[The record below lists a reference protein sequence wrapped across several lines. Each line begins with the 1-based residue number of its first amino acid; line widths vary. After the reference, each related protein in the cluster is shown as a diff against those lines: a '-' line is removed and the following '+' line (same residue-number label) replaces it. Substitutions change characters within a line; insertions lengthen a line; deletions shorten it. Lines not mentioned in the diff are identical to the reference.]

1 MGSIKA
7 QSETVPPSEI
17 EKIRAKIGIEF
28 QRAAELISASRKPL
42 PDQTG
47 DGSYLDLTPDTPEI
61 IKKVEGTLN
70 DLTHLGIT
78 DIGTLLEVQSKQKSG
93 ALWDDKDYLMEKLI
107 RTATGFPDNSTTGKT
122 VTDGFLTTLYN
133 DLQHPPISY
142 LGKNYQYRS
151 ADGSFN
157 SLKHPDLGKAKTPY
171 ARTVAPKAMQPGAL
185 PDAGVIFDSIMAR
198 KPENRKKHP
207 NQISSILFYTASII
221 IHDLFRTDHKDFSIS
236 NTSSY
241 LDLSPLYGSDF
252 EEQMQMRT
260 GLNGKI
266 KPDCFSEVR
275 LLSFPP
281 GVGVLL
287 VMFNR
292 FHQHVVEQ
300 LAIINEGGRFNKPKG
315 DPPKIDYKQKE
326 WWKSVPDAW
335 RNYDEDLF
343 QVGRLVTSGL
353 YINIILLDY
362 VRTILNLNKTNSNW
376 ALNPRA
382 DIKGVEVASGN
393 QVSAEFNLVY
403 RWHSAISE
411 RDEKWTEEFIKSKF
425 QGMDPNTVPLPAFL
439 GKLGQMQA
447 EEEAK
452 DPGERTWGP
461 FKRQPDGTIADD
473 DLVEVITASVEDCAN
488 SYGANRVPV
497 VMRAIEIL
505 GIEQARAWSVA
516 SLNEFRKYFNLT
528 PHEKFSDINPD
539 PYVAKQL
546 ERLYDHP
553 DQVELYPGM
562 VVEESKKP
570 LVPGAGLCPGY
581 TVSRAVLSDAVALV
595 RGDRFYTI
603 DYHPKKLT
611 NWGYSA
617 VAYDTAIDNG
627 CVSYKLFLTAFPH
640 HFRPNSVY
648 AHYPMTIPTEMS
660 KTLKDLGR
668 YDQYNFDKPAR
679 LANSFV
685 ASSYNAVKAIDANKE
700 AFKVTWG
707 GSMEYLISPSA
718 KEAMAIKTGSKDIEA
733 REVMQKSLYSGGK
746 WAKTVRAYFEDATL
760 RMLREKAYKLADLN
774 QVDIIRDVGNLV
786 PVHFVSELFSLPL
799 KTKDVPA
806 SIFSEHEMYLALL
819 AIYTSF
825 LKDTDSI
832 NSFGIRQVSYK
843 AVHELGGLVEAHVDE
858 IADPGLL
865 KSIMHSIFNDRKD
878 SDISESGTKAIKALL
893 SSKLG
898 AKEVVWGH
906 VLSTAAGVAATQ
918 GSLFAS
924 VVEYFANQS
933 AEFKASLNKL
943 AKSASDGSFEQ
954 LMHYVL
960 EAARLS
966 CETAVYRTVA
976 IATTLPDGKDRTLN
990 LKPGDKVLLNFRSAC
1005 LDTAAFLEPTKFDP
1019 TRPIEKYLHLGMG
1032 PHDNLGFETTAVALT
1047 AMCKVAFSL
1056 DKLAPAKGP
1065 QGQIRKVP
1073 RLLDVKGTGADPVQ
1087 VEGYH
1092 GFLTENWDQVWP
1104 VPQSKSIPY
1113 SISWTKSLTA
1123 RRYESQLGVG

>member
-1 MGSIKA
+1 MGGPKA
-7 QSETVPPSEI
+7 QSETVPPSEVEKFR
-17 EKIRAKIGIEF
+17 EKIGSEF
-28 QRAAELISASRKPL
+28 KRIAELISASRRPL

-47 DGSYLDLTPDTPEI
+47 DGTYLDLTPDTPEI

-70 DLTHLGIT
+70 DLRHLGIT
-78 DIGTLLEVQSKQKSG
+78 DVTTLLEVQSKQKSG
-93 ALWDDKDYLMEKLI
+93 ELWNDKDYLMEKLI
-107 RTATGFPDNSTTGKT
+107 RTAVAFPDNSATGRT

-185 PDAGVIFDSIMAR
+185 PDAGLIFDSIMAR

-207 NQISSILFYTASII
+207 NQISSILFYIASII
-221 IHDLFRTDHKDFSIS
+221 IHDLFRTDHRDFAIS

-241 LDLSPLYGSDF
+241 LDLSPLYGSNLD
-252 EEQMQMRT
+252 EQMRMRT
-260 GLNGKI
+260 GLDGKL

-281 GVGVLL
+281 GVGVIL

-300 LAIINEGGRFNKPKG
+300 LAIINEGGQFTRPKG

-326 WWKSVPDAW
+326 WWKSVPDDW
-335 RNYDEDLF
+335 RKYDEDLF

-353 YINIILLDY
+353 YINIVLLDY

-382 DIKGVEVASGN
+382 DIEGVEVASGN

-403 RWHSAISE
+403 RWHSTISE

-425 QGMDPNTVPLPAFL
+425 QGMDPNTVPLPVFL
-439 GKLGQMQA
+439 GKLAQMQA
-447 EEEAK
+447 EEEAI

-461 FKRQPDGTIADD
+461 FKRKPDGTISDD
-473 DLVEVITASVEDCAN
+473 DLVEAITASIEDCAN

-497 VMRAIEIL
+497 VMKAIEIL

-516 SLNEFRKYFNLT
+516 SLNEFRKYFKLA
-528 PHEKFSDINPD
+528 PHEKFTDINSD

-553 DQVELYPGM
+553 DQVELYPGL
-562 VVEESKKP
+562 VAEESKKP
-570 LVPGAGLCPGY
+570 LIPGSGLCPSY

-617 VAYDTAIDNG
+617 VAYDTGIDNG
-627 CVSYKLFLTAFPH
+627 CVAYKLFLTAFPH

-648 AHYPMTIPTEMS
+648 AHYPLTVPTEMS
-660 KTLKDLGR
+660 NTLKDLGR
-668 YDQYNFDKPAR
+668 YDQYNFDKPTR
-679 LANSFV
+679 LGSTSV
-685 ASSYNAVKAIDANKE
+685 AFSYNAVKAIVTNHE
-700 AFKVTWG
+700 AFQVTWG

-718 KEAMAIKTGSKDIEA
+718 KESMATKTGSKNGDA
-733 REVMQKSLYSGGK
+733 RGVILKSLNSESK
-746 WAKTVRAYFEDATL
+746 WATVVRSYFADATL
-760 RMLREKAYKLADLN
+760 KMLREKAYKLANLN
-774 QVDIIRDVGNLV
+774 QVDIVRDVGNLI

-799 KTKDVPA
+799 KTKDVPEG
-806 SIFSEHEMYLALL
+806 IFTEHEMYLALL

-825 LKDTDSI
+825 LKDSDSI

-858 IADPGLL
+858 LADPGIL
-865 KSIMHSIFNDRKD
+865 KSIMHSIFNNRKD
-878 SDISESGTKAIKALL
+878 SDVRKAGTNAVKSLL
-893 SSKLG
+893 SSKLD
-898 AKEVVWGH
+898 AKQVVWGH

-918 GSLFAS
+918 GSLFAG
-924 VVEYFANQS
+924 VIEYFTSQP

-943 AKSASDGSFEQ
+943 AKSTSDGAFEQ
-954 LMHYVL
+954 LKHYVL

-966 CETAVYRTVA
+966 CETAVYCTVA
-976 IATTLPDGKDRTLN
+976 TATTVPDGKDGSLTF
-990 LKPGDKVLLNFRSAC
+990 KPGEKVLLNFRSAC
-1005 LDTAAFLEPTKFDP
+1005 LDPTAFPEPTKFNP
-1019 TRPIEKYLHLGMG
+1019 TRPIEKYLHLGIG
-1032 PHDNLGFETTAVALT
+1032 PHDNLGFETTTVALT
-1047 AMCKVAFSL
+1047 AMCKVVLSL
-1056 DKLAPAKGP
+1056 DSLTPAKGP
-1065 QGQIRKVP
+1065 QGQIHKVP

-1104 VPQSKSIPY
+1104 VPQSESCSIPLLM
-1113 SISWTKSLTA
+1113 KSLTSC
-1123 RRYESQLGVG
+1123 RHESELDLT